1 LAKNSI
7 HDRPAFGSTRVI
19 TLAVLSLLA
28 LSTFVFAFQF
38 AGINSHPFA
47 SAQAI
52 PPISNWHE
60 GTNVSTS
67 QVDVSYFEHFTE
79 GPTTYSN
86 QSNDI
91 MVGDMVFN
99 YPDGTGEMVLF
110 GLTYTFAP
118 GGLNMTTNQVL
129 NWSKVTTAGVSYN
142 TWSNVN
148 GTPVSTLY
156 TFTGFDIVNG
166 SANDFN
172 LTRNNGPNDSFY
184 YNIKNIIG
192 SLNYENSSSITIGA
206 VSLSTANT
214 TYAGQTLTESIA
226 KFNITL
232 EAQISDLPLPPEPP
246 SLGNFTASS
255 VPVPVVMMFTI
266 THDTAQT
273 EIKYGLDVNWSAVQ
287 AFPTA
292 AEFPNNPNPFSPGA
306 LKTGDNFS
314 LVAQD
319 RLDFGYTAPGGMSS
333 TVATFSTDSA
343 NDSAIYVVN
352 GTELCRELFATN
364 YTAIGNPQVYNT
376 TRVYLPISWQSTWN
390 QSSMFVVIG
399 GFQYNESSGFVFDPA
414 VIMPNSV
421 SQSIMATSTSAGTSN
436 GQPGVSSS
444 VTGSNA
450 QSSSGQPSE
459 AAPFPIVTVVSVAGV
474 IGAIV
479 AGSLLFSSHRKSK
492 H

>member
-1 LAKNSI
+1 M
-7 HDRPAFGSTRVI
+7 I

-28 LSTFVFAFQF
+28 FSTFVFAFQF
-38 AGINSHPFA
+38 AGIDSHLSA
-47 SAQAI
+47 SAQVI

-60 GTNVSTS
+60 GTNVSTP
-67 QVDVSYFEHFTE
+67 QIDVSYFEHFTE
-79 GPTTYSN
+79 GATTYSN

-172 LTRNNGPNDSFY
+172 LTRSDGPNDSFY
-184 YNIKNIIG
+184 YNINNIIG

-206 VSLSTANT
+206 VSLSTVNA
-214 TYAGQTLTESIA
+214 TYDGQTLTESIA

-292 AEFPNNPNPFSPGA
+292 TEYPNNPNPFSPGA

-319 RLDFGYTAPGGMSS
+319 RLSFGYTAPGGMTS
-333 TVATFSTDSA
+333 TVATFSTDSG

-364 YTAIGNPQVYNT
+364 YTAIGSSEVYNT

-399 GFQYNESSGFVFDPA
+399 GFQYNESSGFAFDPA

-421 SQSIMATSTSAGTSN
+421 NNPVMTTSTSSSGGTSS
-436 GQPGVSSS
+436 GHPSVSSS
-444 VTGSNA
+444 VT
-450 QSSSGQPSE
+450 SSSSQSPEHSSS
-459 AAPFPIVTVVSVAGV
+459 APFPIMTVVPVAGV
-474 IGAIV
+474 VAAIV
-479 AGSLLFSSHRKSK
+479 AGSLLFASRRKTK
-492 H
+492 R